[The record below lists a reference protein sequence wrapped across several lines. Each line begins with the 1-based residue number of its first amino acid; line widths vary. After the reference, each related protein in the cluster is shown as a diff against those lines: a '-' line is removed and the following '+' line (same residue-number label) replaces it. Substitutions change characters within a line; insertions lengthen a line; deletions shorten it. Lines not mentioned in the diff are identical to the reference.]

1 MGIRRYRPYAPYA
14 LALVL
19 LLVLPRLVYPVLA
32 LDILLWGL
40 FAVAVDLLL
49 GFGGLLSFGHAA
61 FWGSAGY
68 AAGLAA
74 RDGKLAFPLAVLC
87 GVGVAL
93 LLALPFG
100 YLSIRRK
107 GIYFAMV
114 TLAFAQ
120 MVYYVANEWRPW
132 FRVVALP
139 KYPFMI
145 NYVVATNVERFVR
158 FAFGHT
164 SLRSTAPIHGAS
176 LGDQSIRRVQYQ
188 PDGARS

>member
-1 MGIRRYRPYAPYA
+1 MGIRRYVPYAPYA

-19 LLVLPRLVYPVLA
+19 MLVLPRLVYPVLA

-40 FAVAVDLLL
+40 FAVAIDLLL

-61 FWGSAGY
+61 FWGAAGY

-74 RDGKLAFPLAVLC
+74 REGKLAFPLAVLC

-93 LLALPFG
+93 LLALPIG

-120 MVYYVANEWRPW
+120 MVYYVAN
-132 FRVVALP
+132 
-139 KYPFMI
+139 
-145 NYVVATNVERFVR
+145 
-158 FAFGHT
+158 
-164 SLRSTAPIHGAS
+164 
-176 LGDQSIRRVQYQ
+176 
-188 PDGARS
+188 